1 MPFCKQCGE
10 KHELG
15 RERCSKCGAIL
26 PLPLEQIPKLDVK
39 DLPNPNL
46 KRLIAG
52 LIDILIVFFIFFI
65 LFFYRKLLIALILR
79 RGLAL
84 FIPHLYL
91 LLKDSIEGKSIG
103 KLIVGILVFN
113 EKDKKA
119 AGILDS
125 IIRNW
130 YLAIPFV
137 GPNILA
143 LIIGSQIMMG
153 KKRLGEKSSGTV
165 VITDS
170 DYQRLV

>member
-1 MPFCKQCGE
+1 MPFCKQCRKKFEIGE
-10 KHELG
+10 
-15 RERCSKCGAIL
+15 ERCSKCGAVL
-26 PLPLEQIPKLDVK
+26 PKPPKQIPKLEVK
-39 DLPNPNL
+39 DLPNPKL
-46 KRLIAG
+46 KRLVAG
-52 LIDILIVFFIFFI
+52 LIDILIVLVIFFA
-65 LFFYRKLLIALILR
+65 LFFYRKLLFALILR

-103 KLIVGILVFN
+103 KLFVGIIVFN

-119 AGILDS
+119 GGVLDS

-137 GPNILA
+137 GPTIFA
-143 LIIGSQIMMG
+143 LIIGLQILAG
-153 KKRLGEKSSGTV
+153 KKRLGEKAAGTV

-170 DYQRLV
+170 DYQRLL

>member
-1 MPFCKQCGE
+1 MPFCNNCGKE
-10 KHELG
+10 FKMGEVM
-15 RERCSKCGAIL
+15 CSKCGAAL
-26 PLPLEQIPKLDVK
+26 PKQPKQSPEVEVKNLPT
-39 DLPNPNL
+39 PNL

-52 LIDILIVFFIFFI
+52 IIDILIVFVIFFA
-65 LFFYRKLLIALILR
+65 LLFYRKLIIAMVFR

-103 KLIVGILVFN
+103 KLIVGIMVFN
-113 EKDKKA
+113 EKEKKV
-119 AGILDS
+119 GGVLDS

-137 GPNILA
+137 GPTLFA
-143 LIIGSQIMMG
+143 LIIGMQVLTG
-153 KKRLGEKSSGTV
+153 KRRLGDRGAGTI

-170 DYQRLV
+170 DYQRVI

>member
-1 MPFCKQCGE
+1 MPFCNQCGE
-10 KHELG
+10 EFEIG
-15 RERCSKCGAIL
+15 EESCSKCGAAL
-26 PLPLEQIPKLDVK
+26 PKPPKQMPKLEIK
-39 DLPNPNL
+39 DLATPKL
-46 KRLIAG
+46 KRFVAG
-52 LIDILIVFFIFFI
+52 IIDILIVLLIFFS
-65 LFFYRKLLIALILR
+65 LFFYRRFIFAILLR

-113 EKDKKA
+113 EKERKV

-137 GPNILA
+137 GPTIFA
-143 LIIGSQIMMG
+143 LVIGIQVLTG
-153 KKRLGEKSSGTV
+153 TKRLGDKGAGTI

-170 DYQRLV
+170 DYQRVL